1 MKIVKLILLAFPVF
15 LASLLLVVNP
25 AQASR
30 LKATPAVQMI
40 VVTSTQANRDIATPQ
55 INSITHSVIE
65 QTGCSCTNCVQAN
78 LHKLQGKLPMAGIF

>member
-1 MKIVKLILLAFPVF
+1 MKIVKQILLAFPVF
-15 LASLLLVVNP
+15 LASLLLVVSP

-40 VVTSTQANRDIATPQ
+40 VVTSTQANLDIAIPQ

-78 LHKLQGKLPMAGIF
+78 LHKLQGKLPMVDIF